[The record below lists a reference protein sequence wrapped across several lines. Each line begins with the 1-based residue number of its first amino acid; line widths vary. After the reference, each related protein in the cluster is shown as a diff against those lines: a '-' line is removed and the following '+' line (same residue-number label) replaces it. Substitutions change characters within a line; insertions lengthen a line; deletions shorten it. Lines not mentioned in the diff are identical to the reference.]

1 KSGIESHELLSGRQK
16 PQPCAPG
23 SPVILMGSA
32 DSSSG
37 FTGRP
42 IVPTLS
48 PAQLRTKPDA
58 LTALTSALKLAQ
70 RMERGRITRQTGE
83 YTLLGSAS
91 EAVEWVHTS
100 NAFGSPIYLD
110 IETQGD
116 IKRLHHSQRG
126 LLCIGMHN
134 ADGHI
139 VLGPSPDAQSAQGAL
154 LAELT
159 EAKLVAQNLNFDP
172 PELEYALGGQP
183 RDLQPAFA
191 NQLAHYALF
200 PTAEFHGLKPL

>member
-1 KSGIESHELLSGRQK
+1 
-16 PQPCAPG
+16 
-23 SPVILMGSA
+23 MGSA
-32 DSSSG
+32 DSSNE

-42 IVPTLS
+42 LVPTLS

-91 EAVEWVHTS
+91 EAVEWVHTN

-116 IKRLHHSQRG
+116 IKKLHHSQRG
-126 LLCIGMHN
+126 LLCIEMHN
-134 ADGHI
+134 EDGHTVI
-139 VLGPSPDAQSAQGAL
+139 VTGPVAQAAQGAL
-154 LAELT
+154 LAELS
-159 EAKLVAQNLNFDP
+159 EATLVAHIGKFVLP
-172 PELEYALGGQP
+172 VLACALGARP
-183 RDLQPAFA
+183 RGLPLAFHT
-191 NQLAHYALF
+191 QLAHYVL
-200 PTAEFHGLKPL
+200 FHGAAFPGSQ